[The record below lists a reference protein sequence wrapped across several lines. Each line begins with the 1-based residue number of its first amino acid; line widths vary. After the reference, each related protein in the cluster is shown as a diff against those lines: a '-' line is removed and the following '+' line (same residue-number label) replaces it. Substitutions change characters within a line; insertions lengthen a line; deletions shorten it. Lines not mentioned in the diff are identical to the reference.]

1 MEMHNGDLGDN
12 VSSPFA
18 EIGVTE
24 KQLVFREARL
34 DEDECEWLV

>member
-24 KQLVFREARL
+24 KAVGLQGSEVR
-34 DEDECEWLV
+34 